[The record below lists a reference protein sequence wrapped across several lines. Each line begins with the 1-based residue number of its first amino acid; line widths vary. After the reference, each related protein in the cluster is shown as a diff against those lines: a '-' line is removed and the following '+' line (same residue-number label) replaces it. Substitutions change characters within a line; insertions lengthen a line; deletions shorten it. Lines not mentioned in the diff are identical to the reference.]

1 MGLRGEIW
9 VSPVVSGLLLGAC
22 SIRTGVSD
30 YPPDWPDR
38 VTGHASSCRW
48 IDGEYADK
56 GVYDLRGMDYPRS
69 GQVTTAYGLFF
80 RDAGYI
86 LAAANPDIANFADS
100 IRLNWLEEQGLRITA
115 MRAGADVTSLIA
127 AKAAVA
133 CNGDVITV
141 KGTVSVSGGDFELV
155 GVDRK
160 TMTLERA
167 SDGSLV
173 VHTVFRRN
181 SLQLLVFPFRERGDG
196 WFRFAP
202 GQAAP
207 ANTPSKTTRAA
218 AVASLKL
225 HILQVALSPSHGC
238 GRRGSTGSAVTGGRA
253 GPQRRS
259 DNGVRRAGGDRPVTV
274 QQERRE

>member
-1 MGLRGEIW
+1 MGLHKIW
-9 VSPVVSGLLLGAC
+9 VSPVVAGLLLGAC
-22 SIRTGVSD
+22 SVQTGVST
-30 YPPDWPDR
+30 YPPDWPSR
-38 VTGHASSCRW
+38 VSGRGSGCNW
-48 IDGEYADK
+48 INGEYTDK
-56 GVYDLRGMDYPRS
+56 GVYDLRGMTHVTP
-69 GQVTTAYGLFF
+69 GQVATAYGLFF

-86 LAAANPDIANFADS
+86 FAAPSPDIANFADS
-100 IRLNWLEEQGLRITA
+100 IRLNWLEGQGLRITA
-115 MRAGADVTSLIA
+115 FRAGADVASLIA

-225 HILQVALSPSHGC
+225 HHC
-238 GRRGSTGSAVTGGRA
+238 R
-253 GPQRRS
+253 
-259 DNGVRRAGGDRPVTV
+259 
-274 QQERRE
+274 